1 MAWKMASEK
10 RGNLSKIGKKA
21 ADTASF
27 LLMGRF
33 LSIALLGIS
42 LIVVARILGPSVY
55 GVYTLAMGIVG
66 FFGAAGNFGIS
77 TALNKFISERIGK
90 NDRKG
95 AGKLWFNSM
104 VALFVLGAVI
114 TIIMVVSSPFMSKE
128 ILHSNS
134 YSYLLEIASL
144 TILAGMLFDASYSSL
159 IGFGNSQYLMVAA
172 VVQSLVQSLASISFA
187 LLGFEA
193 AAPILGLLVGFLTGF
208 ILISAIILFR
218 LKIPV
223 TPTVSIG
230 EIRKLLEF
238 SIPLAI
244 SNVLMSISNNLA
256 LMVLGIYAIPLVAGN
271 FGLASK
277 MSVLLDLVTGSIYLA
292 SISMFSTALV
302 KLKNNNGISELYNYM
317 VYVAFLFVIPILFY
331 IAVFSKQFSYTIFGG
346 VYALAPLYIRL
357 SVIGL
362 LTGFLGYYAGS
373 LLISAN
379 KVRDMLRY
387 TTVIFLVELL
397 SIPLLIPSFKGVGLV
412 IIQFFISSLLIDVMY
427 LRKIIKDFNVK
438 INVKKHLRVLAANIA
453 VIPLLLV
460 IMLLAGKNYILMLV
474 IAALAEALVY
484 PVMLGVMH
492 AIAPSDITNIR
503 KAADGVPVISNV
515 MEIFLSYVSIFSP

>member
-1 MAWKMASEK
+1 MANNK

-21 ADTASF
+21 ANTASF

-33 LSIALLGIS
+33 LSIVLLGIS

-55 GVYTLAMGIVG
+55 GIYTLSMGVVG

-77 TALNKFISERIGK
+77 TALNKFISERIGR

-104 VALFVLGAVI
+104 VTIFALGLVI
-114 TIIMVVSSPFMSKE
+114 TIIMVASSPLMSRT
-128 ILHSNS
+128 ILHSGS

-159 IGFGNSQYLMVAA
+159 IGFGNSQYLTVAA

-193 AAPILGLLVGFLTGF
+193 AAPILGLLIGFITGF
-208 ILISAIILFR
+208 ILVSAIVLFR

-223 TPTVSIG
+223 APTISLA
-230 EIRKLLEF
+230 EIRRLLEF
-238 SIPLAI
+238 SIPLAV
-244 SNVLMSISNNLA
+244 SNVLMSISNNFA
-256 LMVLGIYAIPLVAGN
+256 LMVLGIYAVPLVAGN

-292 SISMFSTALV
+292 SISMFSTALSR
-302 KLKNNNGISELYNYM
+302 LKNNKGISELYNYM

-331 IAVFSKQFSYTIFGG
+331 IAVFSKQFSYTVFGG
-346 VYALAPLYIRL
+346 VYTLAPLYIRL
-357 SVIGL
+357 SVLGL
-362 LTGFLGYYAGS
+362 LVGFFGYYAGS

-379 KVRDMLRY
+379 KVRDMLKY
-387 TTVIFLVELL
+387 TTVIFLVEML

-412 IIQFFISSLLIDVMY
+412 VIQFFISSILIDIMY
-427 LRKIIKDFNVK
+427 LRKIIRDFNVR
-438 INVKKHLRVLAANIA
+438 INIRKHLRVLAANMA

-460 IMLLAGKNYILMLV
+460 IMLLSSNNYILML
-474 IAALAEALVY
+474 ILSAFAEVLIY
-484 PVMLGVMH
+484 PVMLGVLH
-492 AIAPSDITNIR
+492 AVTQSDIDNIN
-503 KAADGVPVISNV
+503 KAADGIPLVSNV
-515 MEIFLSYVSIFSP
+515 MKIFLYYVSIFSS